1 MTKIKKLL
9 ALALLAGALL
19 PASAAGSDVV
29 VLMDASGTI
38 LPYFDEI
45 NNRILV
51 DITRKFVR
59 QGDTFHLV
67 SFNSRVN
74 LEIVQPIRT
83 EADVSRVVSR
93 FMLLYP
99 LGQNSDFLSGIHY
112 TWQYVSSLDH
122 LRDKIIIIIS
132 DGIFNPPA
140 ASPYYSWTGEQV
152 RSDLSLV
159 SGKIRAA
166 GWKVYYIK
174 LPFPQDAEIRTL
186 DGNLLSEAGT
196 AASGNGDGTATGTA
210 EGSRGETKTYSDISG
225 DFTGSLDIE
234 PSPLPADDVPITFV
248 DSMFSMPEVTFP
260 QDLGKKGR
268 IFTLPLKIK
277 NTSDKPLD
285 MELDAVFV
293 GSTDVLDKNAF
304 LNLSPLA
311 RGTIQAEIRLPP
323 AIAKGPQD
331 IEFRLQFSG
340 NLRVTPQSG
349 VVHLTLSN
357 FSPEML
363 FRTGGSVF
371 LVLILVVLAVV
382 LVAFLFFFIAH
393 RTTRPASDAVRS
405 AELLAAREKRPA
417 EVSKGQPLGTGKPAA
432 AMAAAPA
439 PSTGTGTTKT
449 PAYTATASAAAMTAA
464 TTTEGAAKAVPAS
477 ATAAAS
483 STAAAGS
490 APVPAGTGRAKGSLF
505 GGASL
510 FGRGSKDTLSAFETE
525 KKRLPSASDVAA
537 APDKALFSGVLAAE
551 QAAEKSE
558 RLSVL
563 ATAAKKSAHHT
574 LLQSA
579 ADAHETI
586 AVRENTRIMLELH
599 VDNQNPNVGKRN
611 IHMMKAGTRLSLG
624 GGSSPFLVFLVRF
637 PPKIA
642 EIRYD
647 GKECSLAILKPDYFP
662 YEESNIIHDCVN
674 RKVTVVSDKAY
685 ELTFEMRVYEDPVQ
699 KLNRLLTSIKY

>member
-1 MTKIKKLL
+1 MNKIKKLL
-9 ALALLAGALL
+9 ALALVAGALL
-19 PASAAGSDVV
+19 PALAEGSDVV

-140 ASPYYSWTGEQV
+140 ASPYFSWTGEQV

-174 LPFPQDAEIRTL
+174 LPFPQNAEIRTL
-186 DGNLLSEAGT
+186 DGNLVSDAGT
-196 AASGNGDGTATGTA
+196 AAAVTAKGATA
-210 EGSRGETKTYSDISG
+210 DSKGETKTYSDISG

-248 DSMFSMPEVTFP
+248 DTMFSMPEVTFP

-268 IFTLPLKIK
+268 LFTLPLKIR

-293 GSTDVLDKNAF
+293 GSTDVLDKNTF

-323 AIAKGPQD
+323 AIEKGPQD

-340 NLRVTPQSG
+340 NVRVTPQSG
-349 VVHLTLSN
+349 IVHLTLSN

-371 LVLILVVLAVV
+371 LVLILVVLAIV
-382 LVAFLFFFIAH
+382 LVALLFFFIAH

-405 AELLAAREKRPA
+405 AELLAAREMRPA
-417 EVSKGQPLGTGKPAA
+417 EVSKGQAPGNRKPAENA
-432 AMAAAPA
+432 AVAT
-439 PSTGTGTTKT
+439 PSGTAKVV
-449 PAYTATASAAAMTAA
+449 PAA
-464 TTTEGAAKAVPAS
+464 TTSS
-477 ATAAAS
+477 ATAASETPA
-483 STAAAGS
+483 TGS
-490 APVPAGTGRAKGSLF
+490 VPVPPESARANSSIF

-510 FGRGSKDTLSAFETE
+510 FGHVSKNTLAAFETE
-525 KKRLPSASDVAA
+525 KIQLPSASDVAT
-537 APDKALFSGVLAAE
+537 APDKALFSGALAAE

-574 LLQSA
+574 LLKSA
-579 ADAHETI
+579 ANAHETI

-642 EIRYD
+642 EIRFD
-647 GKECSLAILKPDYFP
+647 GKECSLAILKPGYFP

-674 RKVTVVSDKAY
+674 RKVTVVSDKDY